1 MNGIFQ
7 NELVIVTF
15 TIIIYW
21 LAQKLQARTG
31 FILLNPILITIL
43 IIIAF
48 LMIFNIDYQT
58 YQRGGKYIDFLLK
71 PAVVALG
78 VPLYRQL
85 KVIKKQALNIVISQL
100 AGCITGIVSVVL
112 IAKLMGASKE
122 VIFSLAPKSVTTP
135 IAIEISRSIGGI
147 APLTAS
153 VVIVVGIF
161 GAVFGYSILK
171 LTGVKNP
178 MAQSLSIGNAAHAI
192 GTSKSME
199 ISPVFG
205 AMSSIGL
212 IVNGIFTAI
221 LAPWV
226 LKLLGIW
233 IVF

>member
-21 LAQKLQARTG
+21 LAQKLQVKTG
-31 FILLNPILITIL
+31 ILLLNPILITI
-43 IIIAF
+43 IIIISF
-48 LMIFNIDYQT
+48 LMVFNIDYEV
-58 YQRGGKYIDFLLK
+58 YHKGSKYIDFFLK

-78 VPLYRQL
+78 VPLYKQL
-85 KVIKKQALNIVISQL
+85 EVIKKQALSIVISQL
-100 AGCITGIVSVVL
+100 IGCVTGIVSVVL
-112 IAKLMGASKE
+112 IAWLMGASRE
-122 VIFSLAPKSVTTP
+122 IIFSLAPKSVTTP

-178 MAQSLSIGNAAHAI
+178 LSQSLSMGNAAHAI

-199 ISPVFG
+199 ISPAYG

-221 LAPWV
+221 LAPYV
-226 LKLLGIW
+226 LKLMDIW
-233 IVF
+233 IEF

>member
-1 MNGIFQ
+1 MNGVFQ
-7 NELVIVTF
+7 NEWVVVTL

-21 LAQKLQARTG
+21 LAQKLKAKTG
-31 FILLNPILITIL
+31 ILLLNPILITIV
-43 IIIAF
+43 IIITG
-48 LMIFNIDYQT
+48 LMVFNIDYET
-58 YQRGGKYIDFLLK
+58 YHRGSRYIDFLLK

-85 KVIKKQALNIVISQL
+85 EVIKKQAWNILISQL
-100 AGCITGIVSVVL
+100 VGCLAGIVSVVL
-112 IAKLMGASKE
+112 IAWLMGASKE
-122 VIFSLAPKSVTTP
+122 IIFSLAPKSVTTP

-178 MAQSLSIGNAAHAI
+178 LSQSLSMGNAAHAI

-199 ISPVFG
+199 ISPAYG

-221 LAPWV
+221 LAPYV
-226 LKLLGIW
+226 LKLMGIW
-233 IVF
+233 IEF

>member
-1 MNGIFQ
+1 MNGVFQ
-7 NELVIVTF
+7 NEWVVVTL

-21 LAQKLQARTG
+21 LAQKLQAKTG
-31 FILLNPILITIL
+31 ILLLNPILITIV
-43 IIIAF
+43 IIITG
-48 LMIFNIDYQT
+48 LMVFNIDYET
-58 YQRGGKYIDFLLK
+58 YHRGSRYIDFLLK

-85 KVIKKQALNIVISQL
+85 EIIKKQAWIILISQL
-100 AGCITGIVSVVL
+100 AGCLAGIVSVVF
-112 IAKLMGASKE
+112 IAWLMGASKE
-122 VIFSLAPKSVTTP
+122 IIFSLAPKSVTTP

-153 VVIVVGIF
+153 VVIVVGVF

-178 MAQSLSIGNAAHAI
+178 LSQSLSMGNAAHAI

-199 ISPVFG
+199 ISPAYG

-221 LAPWV
+221 LAPYV
-226 LKLLGIW
+226 LKLMGIW
-233 IVF
+233 IDF

>member
-21 LAQKLQARTG
+21 LAQKLQVKTG
-31 FILLNPILITIL
+31 ILLLNPILITI
-43 IIIAF
+43 IIIISF
-48 LMIFNIDYQT
+48 LMVFNIDYET
-58 YQRGGKYIDFLLK
+58 YHRGSRYIDFLLK

-78 VPLYRQL
+78 VPLYKQL
-85 KVIKKQALNIVISQL
+85 EVIKKQALSIVISQL
-100 AGCITGIVSVVL
+100 IGCVTGIVLVVL

-122 VIFSLAPKSVTTP
+122 VIYSLAPKSVTTP

-178 MAQSLSIGNAAHAI
+178 LSQSLSMGNAAHAI

-199 ISPVFG
+199 ISPAYG

-221 LAPWV
+221 LAPYV
-226 LKLLGIW
+226 LKLMGIW
-233 IVF
+233 IEF

>member
-21 LAQKLQARTG
+21 LAQKLQVKTG
-31 FILLNPILITIL
+31 ILLLNPILITI
-43 IIIAF
+43 IIIISF
-48 LMIFNIDYQT
+48 LMVFNIDYEV
-58 YQRGGKYIDFLLK
+58 YHKGSKYIDFFLK

-78 VPLYRQL
+78 VPLYKQL
-85 KVIKKQALNIVISQL
+85 EVIKKQALSIVISQL
-100 AGCITGIVSVVL
+100 IGCVTGIVSVVL

-122 VIFSLAPKSVTTP
+122 VIYSLAPKSVTTP
-135 IAIEISRSIGGI
+135 IAIEISRSLGGI

-178 MAQSLSIGNAAHAI
+178 LSQSLSMGNAAHAI

-199 ISPVFG
+199 ISPAYG

-221 LAPWV
+221 LAPYV
-226 LKLLGIW
+226 LKLMGIW
-233 IVF
+233 IEF

>member
-58 YQRGGKYIDFLLK
+58 YHNGSKYIDFLLK

-78 VPLYRQL
+78 VPLYKQL

-112 IAKLMGASKE
+112 IAKLLGASKE
-122 VIFSLAPKSVTTP
+122 IIFSLAPKSVTTP

-171 LTGVKNP
+171 LTGVRNP
-178 MAQSLSIGNAAHAI
+178 MAQSLSMGNAAHAI

-221 LAPWV
+221 LAPYV

>member
-7 NELVIVTF
+7 IELVIVTF

-58 YQRGGKYIDFLLK
+58 YHNGSKYIDFLLK

-78 VPLYRQL
+78 VPLYKQL

-122 VIFSLAPKSVTTP
+122 IIFSLAPKSVTTP

-171 LTGVKNP
+171 LTGVRNP
-178 MAQSLSIGNAAHAI
+178 MAQSLSMGNAAHAI

-221 LAPWV
+221 LAPYV

>member
-58 YQRGGKYIDFLLK
+58 YHNGSKFIDFLLK

-78 VPLYRQL
+78 VPLYKQL

-122 VIFSLAPKSVTTP
+122 IIFSLAPKSVTTP

-171 LTGVKNP
+171 LTGVRNP
-178 MAQSLSIGNAAHAI
+178 MAQSLSMGNAAHAI
-192 GTSKSME
+192 GTFKSME

-226 LKLLGIW
+226 LKLMGIW

>member
-1 MNGIFQ
+1 MNGVFQ
-7 NELVIVTF
+7 NEWVVVTL

-21 LAQKLQARTG
+21 LAQKLQAKTG
-31 FILLNPILITIL
+31 ILLLNPILITIV
-43 IIIAF
+43 IIITG
-48 LMIFNIDYQT
+48 LMVFNIDYET
-58 YQRGGKYIDFLLK
+58 YHRGSRYIDFLLK

-85 KVIKKQALNIVISQL
+85 EIIKKQAWIILISQL
-100 AGCITGIVSVVL
+100 AGCLAGIVSVVF
-112 IAKLMGASKE
+112 IAWLMGASKE
-122 VIFSLAPKSVTTP
+122 IIFSLAPKSVTTP

-153 VVIVVGIF
+153 VVIVVGVF

-178 MAQSLSIGNAAHAI
+178 LSQSLSMGNAAHAI

-199 ISPVFG
+199 ISPAFG

-221 LAPWV
+221 LAPYV
-226 LKLLGIW
+226 LKLMGIW
-233 IVF
+233 IEF

>member
-1 MNGIFQ
+1 MNGVFQ
-7 NELVIVTF
+7 NEWVVVTL

-21 LAQKLQARTG
+21 LAQKLQAKTG
-31 FILLNPILITIL
+31 ILLLNPILITIV
-43 IIIAF
+43 IIITG
-48 LMIFNIDYQT
+48 LMVFNIDYET
-58 YQRGGKYIDFLLK
+58 YHRGSRYIDFLLK

-85 KVIKKQALNIVISQL
+85 EVIKKQAWIILISQL
-100 AGCITGIVSVVL
+100 AGCLAGIVSVVL
-112 IAKLMGASKE
+112 IAWLMGASKE
-122 VIFSLAPKSVTTP
+122 IIFSLAPKSVTTP

-178 MAQSLSIGNAAHAI
+178 LSQSLSMGNAAHAI

-199 ISPVFG
+199 ISPAYG

-221 LAPWV
+221 LAPYV
-226 LKLLGIW
+226 LKLMGIW
-233 IVF
+233 IEF

>member
-1 MNGIFQ
+1 MNGVFQ
-7 NELVIVTF
+7 NEWVVVTL

-21 LAQKLQARTG
+21 LAQKLQAKTG
-31 FILLNPILITIL
+31 ILLLNPILITIV
-43 IIIAF
+43 IIITF
-48 LMIFNIDYQT
+48 LMVFNIDYET
-58 YQRGGKYIDFLLK
+58 YHLGSRYIDFLLK

-85 KVIKKQALNIVISQL
+85 EVIKKQAWNILISQL
-100 AGCITGIVSVVL
+100 VGCLAGIVSVVL
-112 IAKLMGASKE
+112 IAWLMGASKE
-122 VIFSLAPKSVTTP
+122 IIFSLAPKSVTTP

-153 VVIVVGIF
+153 VVIVVGVF

-178 MAQSLSIGNAAHAI
+178 LSQSLSMGNAAHAI

-199 ISPVFG
+199 ISPAYG

-221 LAPWV
+221 LAPYV
-226 LKLLGIW
+226 LKLMGIW
-233 IVF
+233 IEF

>member
-1 MNGIFQ
+1 MNWMFL
-7 NELVIVTF
+7 NETIIVAATF
-15 TIIIYW
+15 IIYW
-21 LAQKLQARTG
+21 LAQRLQAKTG

-43 IIIAF
+43 IIILF
-48 LMIFNIDYQT
+48 LMIFNINYEVYQK
-58 YQRGGKYIDFLLK
+58 GGKYIDFLLK

-78 VPLYRQL
+78 VPLYKQM

-112 IAKLMGASKE
+112 IAKLIGASRE
-122 VIFSLAPKSVTTP
+122 IIFSLTPKSVTTP

-161 GAVFGYSILK
+161 GAVFGYTILK

-178 MAQSLSIGNAAHAI
+178 MSQSLSMGNAAHAI

-199 ISPVFG
+199 FSPAFG
-205 AMSSIGL
+205 AMSSIGM

-221 LAPWV
+221 LAPYV

-233 IVF
+233 IEL

>member
-21 LAQKLQARTG
+21 LAQKLQVKTG
-31 FILLNPILITIL
+31 ILLLNPILITI
-43 IIIAF
+43 IIIISF
-48 LMIFNIDYQT
+48 LMVFNIDYEV
-58 YQRGGKYIDFLLK
+58 YHKGSKYIDFFLK

-78 VPLYRQL
+78 VPLYKQL
-85 KVIKKQALNIVISQL
+85 EVIKKQALSIVISQL
-100 AGCITGIVSVVL
+100 IGCVTGIVSVVL
-112 IAKLMGASKE
+112 IAWLMGASKE
-122 VIFSLAPKSVTTP
+122 IIFSLAPKSVTTP

-171 LTGVKNP
+171 LTGVRNP
-178 MAQSLSIGNAAHAI
+178 MAQSLSMGNAAHAI

-226 LKLLGIW
+226 LKLMGIW

>member
-21 LAQKLQARTG
+21 LAQKLQVKTG
-31 FILLNPILITIL
+31 ILLLNPILITI
-43 IIIAF
+43 IIIISF
-48 LMIFNIDYQT
+48 LMVFNIDYEV
-58 YQRGGKYIDFLLK
+58 YHKGSKYIDFFLK

-78 VPLYRQL
+78 VPLYKQL
-85 KVIKKQALNIVISQL
+85 EVIKKQALSIVISQL
-100 AGCITGIVSVVL
+100 IGCVTGIVSVVL
-112 IAKLMGASKE
+112 IAWLMGASKE
-122 VIFSLAPKSVTTP
+122 IIFSLAPKSVTTP

-178 MAQSLSIGNAAHAI
+178 LSQSLSMGNAAHAI

-199 ISPVFG
+199 ISPAYG

-221 LAPWV
+221 LAPYV
-226 LKLLGIW
+226 LKLMGIW
-233 IVF
+233 IEF

>member
-58 YQRGGKYIDFLLK
+58 YHNGSKYIDFLLK

-78 VPLYRQL
+78 VPLYKQL

-122 VIFSLAPKSVTTP
+122 IIFSLAPKSVTTP

-147 APLTAS
+147 TPLTAS

-171 LTGVKNP
+171 LTGVRNP
-178 MAQSLSIGNAAHAI
+178 MAQSLSMGNAAHAI

-226 LKLLGIW
+226 LKLMGIW

>member
-58 YQRGGKYIDFLLK
+58 YHNGSKYIDFLLK

-78 VPLYRQL
+78 VPLYKQL

-122 VIFSLAPKSVTTP
+122 IIFSLAPKSVTTP
-135 IAIEISRSIGGI
+135 NAIEISRSIGGI

-171 LTGVKNP
+171 LTGVRNP
-178 MAQSLSIGNAAHAI
+178 MAQSLSMGNAAHAI

-226 LKLLGIW
+226 LKLMGIW

>member
-58 YQRGGKYIDFLLK
+58 YHNGSKYIDFLLK

-78 VPLYRQL
+78 VPLYKQL

-122 VIFSLAPKSVTTP
+122 IIFSLAPKSVTTP

-161 GAVFGYSILK
+161 GAVFGSSILK
-171 LTGVKNP
+171 LTGVRTP
-178 MAQSLSIGNAAHAI
+178 MAQCLSMGNAAHAI

-226 LKLLGIW
+226 LKLMGIW

>member
-21 LAQKLQARTG
+21 LAQKLQVKTG
-31 FILLNPILITIL
+31 ILLLNPILITI
-43 IIIAF
+43 IIIISF
-48 LMIFNIDYQT
+48 LMVFNIDYEV
-58 YQRGGKYIDFLLK
+58 YHKGSKYIDFFLK

-78 VPLYRQL
+78 VPLYKQL
-85 KVIKKQALNIVISQL
+85 EVIKKQALSIVISQL
-100 AGCITGIVSVVL
+100 IGCVTGIVSVVL

-122 VIFSLAPKSVTTP
+122 VIYSLAPKSVTTP
-135 IAIEISRSIGGI
+135 IAIEISISIGGI

-178 MAQSLSIGNAAHAI
+178 LSQSLSMGNAAHAI

-199 ISPVFG
+199 ISPAYG

-221 LAPWV
+221 LAPYV
-226 LKLLGIW
+226 LKLMGIW
-233 IVF
+233 IEF

>member
-1 MNGIFQ
+1 MNGVFQ
-7 NELVIVTF
+7 NEWVVVTL

-21 LAQKLQARTG
+21 LAQKLQAKTG
-31 FILLNPILITIL
+31 ILLLNPILITIV
-43 IIIAF
+43 IIITG
-48 LMIFNIDYQT
+48 LMVFNIDYET
-58 YQRGGKYIDFLLK
+58 YHRGSRYIDFLLK

-85 KVIKKQALNIVISQL
+85 EIIKKQAWIILISQL
-100 AGCITGIVSVVL
+100 AGCLAGIVSVVF
-112 IAKLMGASKE
+112 IAWLMGASKE
-122 VIFSLAPKSVTTP
+122 IIFSLAPKSVTTP

-178 MAQSLSIGNAAHAI
+178 LSQSLSMGNAAHAI

-199 ISPVFG
+199 ISPAYG

-221 LAPWV
+221 LAPYV
-226 LKLLGIW
+226 LKLMGIW
-233 IVF
+233 IEF